1 MGIVSLLL
9 TLGVGLP
16 QHSSAYDGKHA
27 EKEHYDLGNNFRNP
41 VARDTL
47 IHRISS
53 QEEYQRFLL
62 ELDTPPGLIARF
74 GQSVVKRHLGA
85 MIPILPDTLV
95 EFLHVE
101 DAVEQETWAVL
112 ADSAGKEL
120 SAWWRS
126 KDPFPATTRNQR
138 LIEHLR
144 RTDYAYRYFAREND
158 EDALDDRGN
167 IYLRFGA
174 PEWREEI
181 HVGYEGEFWVYPS
194 LHDAAEYLL
203 VRNRGR
209 GYMIGQPLDLLPDHS
224 LRGFGPTERG
234 TRKAIRALSTL
245 QSVYGELAHYRSRY
259 GPRYSDLSMYLEQ
272 VRQAS
277 QGLAAE
283 LHHQPHT
290 FAYRGIEEIRTDEAY
305 AQQRRERAVPRVH
318 TTVGRDLPLLPLA
331 VRPVR
336 TLDEEGST
344 QVDVYWAVRES
355 NVQSSYPA
363 GEATREQ
370 GYTAPLNFLLT
381 ATAVQETQK
390 YELLNRHVTHNLI
403 RAYNQ
408 ETNREDR
415 LRTTPVQQTVFTL
428 RSEAARG
435 AFQVDMYEAVVD
447 SESQSVRRR
456 AKIQTGVYR
465 FDDLT
470 LLDSSPAVLE
480 ISDVMPVDINGTTS
494 IDEAPVI
501 PHSSIRA
508 NEPLGLKFEVYHLTF
523 DEEGQATYDVE
534 YSVERKTDRGWLPTV
549 LRGNEAVQTSVKSTY
564 KAYRKDVTEYIVIDL
579 DAWRENTQQD
589 LRAEV
594 RVRDKNSGQERVRHV
609 TFTLAP

>member
-1 MGIVSLLL
+1 LE
-9 TLGVGLP
+9 
-16 QHSSAYDGKHA
+16 D
-27 EKEHYDLGNNFRNP
+27 NFRNP

-53 QEEYQRFLL
+53 QEEYQRFLWK
-62 ELDTPPGLIARF
+62 LDVPPRLIAHF
-74 GQSVVKRHLGA
+74 DQSVVKRHLGA

-95 EFLHVE
+95 ESLRVE
-101 DAVEQETWAVL
+101 EAVEQETWTVL
-112 ADSAGKEL
+112 ADSAGTAL
-120 SAWWRS
+120 ATWWRS

-144 RTDYAYRYFAREND
+144 RTDYAYRHFAREND

-174 PEWREEI
+174 PEWKEEI
-181 HVGYEGEFWVYPS
+181 HAGYEGEFWVYPS

-203 VRNRGR
+203 VRNRGV
-209 GYMIGQPLDLLPDHS
+209 GYMIGQPLDLLRDHS

-290 FAYRGIEEIRTDEAY
+290 FVYRGIEEIRTDEAY
-305 AQQRRERAVPRVH
+305 AQQSRERAVPQVH
-318 TTVGRDLPLLPLA
+318 TTVGRDLSRLPLA

-355 NVQSSYPA
+355 GIQSSYSV
-363 GEATREQ
+363 GETTQEQ
-370 GYTAPLNFLLT
+370 GHADSLNFVFT

-390 YELLNRHVTHNLI
+390 YELLNSHVTHNLI
-403 RAYNQ
+403 RTHNQ
-408 ETNREDR
+408 ETNHQDG
-415 LRTTPVQQTVFTL
+415 LGTTPVQQTTFTL
-428 RSEAARG
+428 DSEAARG
-435 AFQVDMYEAVVD
+435 AFQVDMYRAVVD

-456 AKIQTGVYR
+456 AKIRTGVYR
-465 FDDLT
+465 FDDLAP
-470 LLDSSPAVLE
+470 LDSSPPVLE
-480 ISDVMPVDINGTTS
+480 MSDVVPVDVNDMTS
-494 IDEAPVI
+494 IEEASVI

-508 NEPLGLKFEVYHLTF
+508 NEPLGLKFEVYHLTLN
-523 DEEGQATYDVE
+523 EEGQATYDVE

-564 KAYRKDVTEYIVIDL
+564 EAYRKDVTEYIVLDL
-579 DAWRENTQQD
+579 DEWRESTQQD
-589 LRAEV
+589 LRVEV
-594 RVRDKNSGQERVRHV
+594 RVRDKNSGQERVRHIA
-609 TFTLAP
+609 FTLAP